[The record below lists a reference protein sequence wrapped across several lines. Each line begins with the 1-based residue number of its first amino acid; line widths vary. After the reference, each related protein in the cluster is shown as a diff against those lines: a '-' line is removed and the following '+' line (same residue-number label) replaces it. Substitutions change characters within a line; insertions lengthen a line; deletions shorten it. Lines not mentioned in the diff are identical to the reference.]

1 MWKYI
6 VQKTGKYIVLL
17 LAATLV
23 IYLILDLAPGD
34 PAKVILG
41 KPVIY
46 LYPEEATEVSVE
58 LDVAGEMICTYPA
71 YKDGWQ
77 VIAHPDGTLIDGE
90 GKTYTCLFW
99 EAEGENTFD
108 FSKGFCIPGADTAA
122 FLEESLTVLGLN
134 ARERNEFIIYWLP
147 RMEGNPYNFIAFQN
161 EAYTDQA
168 ELNITPQ
175 PDSLLRVFM
184 AWKPLDK
191 AVDIEPQEFTPF
203 VRQGFTAVE
212 WGGAEITNREQNAHI
227 PQEYGHFCGLSTG
240 FELST

>member
-1 MWKYI
+1 MWKY
-6 VQKTGKYIVLL
+6 VLQKVGRYAALL

-46 LYPEEATEVSVE
+46 LYPEEVTEVSVK

-77 VIAHPDGTLIDGE
+77 MTAHPDGTLVDGD

-99 EAEGENTFD
+99 EAEGMNTFD
-108 FSKGFCIPGADTAA
+108 LTRGVCVAGADTAT
-122 FLEESLTVLGLN
+122 FLEEHLEAMGLN
-134 ARERNEFIIYWLP
+134 GRECNEFIIYWLP
-147 RMEGNPYNFIAFQN
+147 RMEGNPYNLITFQQD
-161 EAYTDQA
+161 AYTDQA
-168 ELNITPQ
+168 GLEITPA

-184 AWKPLDK
+184 AWKPLDRWID
-191 AVDIEPQEFTPF
+191 VEPQTFEPFT
-203 VRQGFTAVE
+203 REGFTVVE
-212 WGGAEITNREQNAHI
+212 WGGAEINK
-227 PQEYGHFCGLSTG
+227 
-240 FELST
+240 